1 MYIKACP
8 HNLGLQVKDNAAE
21 KKFFGIPLLP
31 LLPLFWLCGKKVLWN
46 TTFTTFTTFLVMR
59 KI

>member
-31 LLPLFWLCGKKVLWN
+31 LLPLFWLCGKFKSGKSGKSGTLKN
-46 TTFTTFTTFLVMR
+46 FF
-59 KI
+59 